1 MKDLE
6 SRLDK
11 LYDRMQGEFIRVS
24 LIDGRQASLSR
35 DELLRLLVATIKATA
50 SNIIAN
56 NENEAVSEDE
66 EWLRPEDAA
75 FLQSIAPGQANVIDL
90 MQSMIASL
98 GDGEDD
104 QG

>member
-1 MKDLE
+1 MRDLE

-24 LIDGRQASLSR
+24 LVDGSQASLSR

-50 SNIIAN
+50 NNIIAN
-56 NENEAVSEDE
+56 SEAVSEDE
-66 EWLRPEDAA
+66 EWLRPEDVA
-75 FLQSIAPGQANVIDL
+75 FIQSIVPGQGKVFDL
-90 MQSMIASL
+90 MQEMIASIR
-98 GDGEDD
+98 GGEDD

>member
-6 SRLDK
+6 SRLEK
-11 LYDRMQGEFIRVS
+11 LYDRMQGEFIKVS
-24 LIDGRQASLSR
+24 LVDGRQASLSR

-56 NENEAVSEDE
+56 NENEAASEDE
-66 EWLRPEDAA
+66 AEDVA
-75 FLQSIAPGQANVIDL
+75 FIQSIAPGQDNVIDL

>member
-1 MKDLE
+1 MTLN

-24 LIDGRQASLSR
+24 LVDGSQASLSR

-50 SNIIAN
+50 NNIIAN
-56 NENEAVSEDE
+56 SEAVSEDE
-66 EWLRPEDAA
+66 EWLRPEDVA
-75 FLQSIAPGQANVIDL
+75 FIQSIVPGQGKVFDL
-90 MQSMIASL
+90 MQEMIASIR
-98 GDGEDD
+98 GGEDD

>member
-1 MKDLE
+1 VTLN

-24 LIDGRQASLSR
+24 LVDGSQASLSR

-50 SNIIAN
+50 NNIIAN
-56 NENEAVSEDE
+56 SEAVSEDE
-66 EWLRPEDAA
+66 EWLRPEDVA
-75 FLQSIAPGQANVIDL
+75 FIQSIVPGQGKVFDL
-90 MQSMIASL
+90 MQEMIASIR
-98 GDGEDD
+98 GGEDD

>member
-1 MKDLE
+1 MTLN

-11 LYDRMQGEFIRVS
+11 LYDRLKGEFITLS
-24 LIDGRQASLSR
+24 MNDGRQCSISR
-35 DELLRLLVATIKATA
+35 DEILRLLVATIKATA
-50 SNIIAN
+50 SST
-56 NENEAVSEDE
+56 VGGEDE
-66 EWLRPEDAA
+66 GWLKPEDVA
-75 FLQSIAPGQANVIDL
+75 FIQSIAPGQDNVIDL

>member
-1 MKDLE
+1 MRDLE

-11 LYDRMQGEFIRVS
+11 LYDRMQGEFIKVS
-24 LIDGRQASLSR
+24 LVDGRQASLSR

-50 SNIIAN
+50 NSIMAN
-56 NENEAVSEDE
+56 SEAVSEDE
-66 EWLRPEDAA
+66 ECLRPEDAA
-75 FLQSIAPGQANVIDL
+75 FLQSIAPGQDNVIDL